1 VSEHRN
7 PSVLFMCPNLDAG
20 GAERQWSVL
29 IPGLRDACLPVTVLT
44 LDGRGVFFDELARE
58 RITTACADLRHRV
71 DVAGLRRAHRL
82 ARRAN
87 PDVIVTRSLSAD
99 VLGHALARRLGC
111 GHVIT
116 EHLGPRSRSFRPLR
130 RHERAL
136 GRVMRPRARAVVAVS
151 AGQTDELVASGYRRN
166 RVRIIPNGVADDP
179 PVRSRELIRA
189 ELGVPGD
196 AFLAVMVATLRP
208 EKRAEAFVAAIT
220 AAAAADSD
228 VCGMVVGD
236 GPEAPLVARR
246 AAAGDGVV
254 RMLGYR
260 DDALDII
267 NASDALCLTS
277 AVEAMPMAA
286 LEAMSVGRPVIATA
300 VGGVPEVVEHEHT
313 GLLVPGD
320 RPEAVGPAI
329 VALAHDRA
337 WAAALGDAGR
347 DRQQRLFSVSAM
359 IDGYVAALAEVADD
373 ARGAGRHS
381 RPPAPLAHS
390 GSGPR

>member
-1 VSEHRN
+1 
-7 PSVLFMCPNLDAG
+7 L
-20 GAERQWSVL
+20 L
-29 IPGLRDACLPVTVLT
+29 IPGLRDAGLSVSVLT
-44 LDGRGVFFDELARE
+44 LDGRGVFFDGLARE
-58 RITTACADLRHRV
+58 GIPTAFAGLRHRA
-71 DVAGLRRAHRL
+71 DVAGLRRVHRL

-111 GHVIT
+111 GQVIT

-166 RVRIIPNGVADDP
+166 RVRIISNGVADDP

-208 EKRAEAFVAAIT
+208 EKRAEAFVAAVT

-300 VGGVPEVVEHEHT
+300 VGGVPEVVEHEQT

-320 RPEAVGPAI
+320 RPEAIGSAI
-329 VALAHDRA
+329 LALARDRP
-337 WAAALGDAGR
+337 WAATLGDAGR
-347 DRQQRLFSVSAM
+347 ERQQRLFSVPAM

-373 ARGAGRHS
+373 ARGAGRRS
-381 RPPAPLAHS
+381 RPPTPLAHS
-390 GSGPR
+390 GSGRR